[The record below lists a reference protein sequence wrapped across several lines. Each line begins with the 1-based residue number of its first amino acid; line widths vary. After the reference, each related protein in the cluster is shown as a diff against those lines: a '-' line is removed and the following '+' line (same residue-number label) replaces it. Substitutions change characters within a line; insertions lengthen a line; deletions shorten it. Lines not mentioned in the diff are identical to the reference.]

1 MTQYTIQCFIPVGD
15 PDEETVYETLEEARG
30 ELDHLELMQP
40 ENRYEIVEIGEEV

>member
-1 MTQYTIQCFIPVGD
+1 MLRYIIECFIPVGD
-15 PDEETVYETLEEARG
+15 PEEETVFETLEEARE